1 MSIRISPVAV
11 DAGVD
16 TTATPPGQPQHMP
29 TTGCSAHTDD
39 LACAD
44 LCPSPPSEPVSPPS
58 EAPELQQAQDVPVN
72 RYPQHSVD
80 DFALSTHLSSSP
92 LPSIYPNSFLSRSAS
107 PPSEA
112 HILKYQ
118 DAPRKSARF
127 AAQSQSAKT
136 LDAPPSTDPTTPR
149 LLKRRK
155 GARQEAS
162 VLDISGNF
170 IFIMILFDC

>member
-1 MSIRISPVAV
+1 MSIRISSVAV
-11 DAGVD
+11 DAGVV

-29 TTGCSAHTDD
+29 TTGCLAHTDD

-44 LCPSPPSEPVSPPS
+44 LCPSLPSEPVSPPS
-58 EAPELQQAQDVPVN
+58 KSPELQQAQDVPVIQS
-72 RYPQHSVD
+72 PQHSVD
-80 DFALSTHLSSSP
+80 KFALSTHLSSSP
-92 LPSIYPNSFLSRSAS
+92 LPSIYPDSFLSRRGS

-112 HILKYQ
+112 HILTYQ
-118 DAPRKSARF
+118 DAPRKSARL
-127 AAQSQSAKT
+127 AAQSQSAET
-136 LDAPPSTDPTTPR
+136 LDAPPSTDPTMPR

-162 VLDISGNF
+162 GLDISGNF